1 MVMNIFIAA
10 SERAM
15 CVEKKKR
22 RNRAR
27 GIGFSLPGLGALQ
40 GSRNTRV
47 FEDQRALSLVLEEK
61 DPLLA
66 IRAFWICPPLDEKCP
81 LLVVEPSVA
90 VHRLRQP
97 HAYPVAACD
106 LCEGVDHFLRKRL
119 EEDCAGT

>member
-1 MVMNIFIAA
+1 MVMSIFIAA

-15 CVEKKKR
+15 CIQKTEREKPSQR
-22 RNRAR
+22 RRL
-27 GIGFSLPGLGALQ
+27 LPSRLGALQ

-61 DPLLA
+61 DSLLA
-66 IRAFWICPPLDEKCP
+66 IRAFWICFPLDEKCS

-90 VHRLRQP
+90 VDGLRQP
-97 HAYPVAACD
+97 HAYPLAAGD
-106 LCEGVDHFLRKRL
+106 LCEGVDHLLRERL

>member
-1 MVMNIFIAA
+1 MVISIFIAA
-10 SERAM
+10 SERASIFKK
-15 CVEKKKR
+15 EKG

-27 GIGFSLPGLGALQ
+27 GIGFSLPRLRALQ

-66 IRAFWICPPLDEKCP
+66 IRAFRIRSPLDEKSS

-90 VHRLRQP
+90 VHLHQSHR
-97 HAYPVAACD
+97 
-106 LCEGVDHFLRKRL
+106 
-119 EEDCAGT
+119 